1 MFRSLRARITNLPR
15 ELAIF
20 IIASFLV
27 GMAGSLV
34 DSVFNNYL
42 DATFAL
48 SGFKRSFLEF
58 PRELPGFLVLFA
70 SALLWFLD
78 SRRLGA
84 ISLLLTGVGIFLV
97 GAVSHSYTSMV
108 ICLFTFSMG
117 LHLYM
122 PVATTIG
129 MELAAEGKT
138 AQRLGQFNAIRN
150 LAVIVGSGLVYL
162 GFKFLNFT
170 FSTTF
175 IIAAF
180 IYFGSMLLVGT
191 MKRSEVKSV
200 TRRVFLKLRKEYS
213 LYYGLS
219 VLSGARKQIFMT
231 FAPWVI
237 VTIFDKPT
245 QTIATLVLIGGVVGI
260 LFQPLLGRLI
270 DRLGERTVLMA
281 EAVLLVPVCL
291 AYGFSKSIFS
301 NDTAFLITCACYLI
315 DQVLM
320 SVGMARSTYMKKIA
334 MQSADIQPALS
345 AALSIDHFF
354 SIGVA
359 LIGGVIWNKLGFQYV
374 FLFGVF
380 IAVLNFF
387 TAMRVRVP
395 NKKTPTGAIPDPV
408 QLQ

>member
-1 MFRSLRARITNLPR
+1 MFRSLRARIINLPR

-20 IIASFLV
+20 IIASFAV

-48 SGFKRSFLEF
+48 SGFQRSFLEF

-97 GAVSHSYTSMV
+97 GAVSHSYISMV
-108 ICLFTFSMG
+108 ICVFTFSMG

-150 LAVIVGSGLVYL
+150 LAVIIGSGLVYL

-175 IIAAF
+175 IIAAI
-180 IYFGSMLLVGT
+180 IYIISMVLVGT

-270 DRLGERTVLMA
+270 DRLGERTVMMA

-301 NDTAFLITCACYLI
+301 NETAFLITCACYLI

-334 MQSADIQPALS
+334 LQSADIQPALS

-359 LIGGVIWNKLGFQYV
+359 LIGGVLWNKLGFQYV

-395 NKKTPTGAIPDPV
+395 KKETPAGTIPDPV